1 MKWAPALIAALVVC
15 GSSVFAQE
23 RALLPPPPPM
33 RNPMLMPDKVLP
45 LPPSL
50 GSSTAGP
57 GVQAEPET
65 PGWIMR
71 RRDSGKWQVLWQGR
85 WVGKN
90 QMMGTERIINI
101 DEYGI
106 QVQGSNGKRNIPVVG
121 INLGRQQ
128 KENK

>member
-1 MKWAPALIAALVVC
+1 MKWTPALMSALVLVSL
-15 GSSVFAQE
+15 GVVAQE

-33 RNPMLMPDKVLP
+33 RNPMLVPDKVLST
-45 LPPSL
+45 PPSL
-50 GSSTAGP
+50 GSPTA
-57 GVQAEPET
+57 AEPET

-71 RRDSGKWQVLWQGR
+71 RGDSGKWQVLWQGR

-90 QMMGTERIINI
+90 QMMGDERIINI

-106 QVQGSNGKRNIPVVG
+106 QVKGSNGKRNIPVVG
-121 INLGRQQ
+121 VNLNRQQ

>member
-1 MKWAPALIAALVVC
+1 MLASASI
-15 GSSVFAQE
+15 FAQD
-23 RALLPPPPPM
+23 RSLLPPPPPM
-33 RNPMLMPDKVLP
+33 RDPMLVPDKAIP

-50 GSSTAGP
+50 SSSAGSP
-57 GVQAEPET
+57 AEIET

-71 RRDSGKWQVLWQGR
+71 RGSSGKWQVLWQGR

-90 QMMGTERIINI
+90 QMMGNERIINI

-106 QVQGSNGKRNIPVVG
+106 EVRGASGKRNIPIIG
-121 INLGRQQ
+121 INLSRQK

>member
-1 MKWAPALIAALVVC
+1 MKWTPALLGALVVL
-15 GSSVFAQE
+15 SSSAFAQE

-33 RNPMLMPDKVLP
+33 RNPMLVPEKLP
-45 LPPSL
+45 TPPSL
-50 GSSTAGP
+50 GTTTA
-57 GVQAEPET
+57 VEPET

-71 RRDSGKWQVLWQGR
+71 RGDSGKWQVLWQGR

-90 QMMGTERIINI
+90 QMMGDERIINI

-106 QVQGSNGKRNIPVVG
+106 QVKGSNGKRNIPVVG
-121 INLGRQQ
+121 VNLGRQQ

>member
-1 MKWAPALIAALVVC
+1 MSRAAALV
-15 GSSVFAQE
+15 GALMLLSAGAFAQE

-45 LPPSL
+45 TPPSL
-50 GSSTAGP
+50 GSPTASE
-57 GVQAEPET
+57 EPET

-71 RRDSGKWQVLWQGR
+71 RGDSGKWQVLWQGR

-90 QMMGTERIINI
+90 QMMGNEKIVNI

-106 QVQGSNGKRNIPVVG
+106 QVRGPEGKRNIPIVG
-121 INLGRQQ
+121 VNLSRQ
-128 KENK
+128 